1 MESVGKVMKTH
12 KIKLMK
18 QLGCLFAFIATLL
31 SSPTCLADYQLNL
44 TQGVTSSS
52 HDIYHLHMTILWI
65 CCAIG
70 LLVFGVMVYALIKHR
85 KSIGHQAV
93 PFHESTTIEIIWT
106 LIPFV
111 ILIAMAFP
119 ATSVLIR
126 MDDTSKSDLSIKV
139 TGYRWYWQYEYLDEG
154 INFFSYLTT
163 PDAQIHNRQ
172 TKQTHYLLEVDEP
185 MVIPV
190 GKKIKI
196 YTTASDVIHSWW
208 VPALGLKKDAVPGFI
223 NEVWTK
229 VDKPGIYRGQCAE
242 LCGTKHGYMPI
253 VVEAKSEADYRIW
266 VENKKQA
273 QAAKKAA
280 ENQVYTKEE
289 LFAEGEKVYL
299 SVCAMCHQPNGQG
312 LPPAFPSLVSSQIV
326 GNKDRLK
333 EHIHNVIYGK
343 NAMPAFGAQKSD
355 LEIAAVITYERNA
368 WGHNTGDVIQPKD
381 IKALREQK

>member
-1 MESVGKVMKTH
+1 MENVGRLMKIQ
-12 KIKLMK
+12 KIKLRK
-18 QLGCLFAFIATLL
+18 QLGWLLAFFSTLL
-31 SSPTCLADYQLNL
+31 TSPVCLAAYQLNL
-44 TQGVTSSS
+44 TPGVTSTSQ
-52 HDIYHLHMTILWI
+52 DIYHLHMLILGV
-65 CCAIG
+65 CCVIG
-70 LLVFGVMVYALIKHR
+70 LLVFGVMIYALVKHR
-85 KSIGHQAV
+85 KSVGYQAV

-119 ATSVLIR
+119 ATKVLIK

-139 TGYRWYWQYEYLDEG
+139 TGYRWYWQYDYLDEG
-154 INFFSYLTT
+154 VNFFSYLST
-163 PDAQIHNRQ
+163 PDMQVQNRQ
-172 TKQTHYLLEVDEP
+172 IKQDNYLLEVDEP

-190 GKKIKI
+190 GKKVKI
-196 YTTASDVIHSWW
+196 YTTSSDVIHSWW
-208 VPALGLKKDAVPGFI
+208 VPALGLKKDAIPGFI

-242 LCGTKHGYMPI
+242 LCGAKHGYMPI
-253 VVEAKSEADYRIW
+253 VVEAKSEADYRAWIDA
-266 VENKKQA
+266 KKKA
-273 QAAKKAA
+273 QEAKKAA

-289 LFAEGEKVYL
+289 LMAEGEKVYL

-312 LPPAFPSLVSSQIV
+312 LPPAFPSLVTSQIV

-333 EHIHNVIYGK
+333 EHIHNVIFGK
-343 NAMPAFGAQKSD
+343 NAMPAFGPQKSD

-381 IKALREQK
+381 VKALRDQK